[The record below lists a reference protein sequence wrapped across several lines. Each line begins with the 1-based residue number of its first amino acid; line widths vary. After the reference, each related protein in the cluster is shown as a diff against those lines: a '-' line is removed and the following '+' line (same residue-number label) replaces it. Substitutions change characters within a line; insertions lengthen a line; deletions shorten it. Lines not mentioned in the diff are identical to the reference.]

1 MARPRRSHLSELDLQ
16 ALIDEVNEDN
26 DSDYR
31 ADSDIEISEDESHSG
46 SPSIDLGESSS
57 RLDLDPQTESERP
70 GPSGDGPDHPDEWT
84 YDMTG
89 IGTNVRDFTQVS
101 GPTHPLDLD
110 AEPIE
115 YFFLLFPVSF
125 FDTMVTETNRYAI
138 STQRSIRGGLR

>member
-16 ALIDEVNEDN
+16 ALIDELNEDN

-89 IGTNVRDFTQVS
+89 TT
-101 GPTHPLDLD
+101 
-110 AEPIE
+110 EP
-115 YFFLLFPVSF
+115 
-125 FDTMVTETNRYAI
+125 RYAQNTHVSENSKTVDAAI
-138 STQRSIRGGLR
+138 KKGQ